1 LPVGGFEEWLCWPL
15 IAADIGFLAFYVITS
30 DIPPFFFYTLL
41 LAVGVF
47 LLIDP

>member
-1 LPVGGFEEWLCWPL
+1 MALLAVNRRRYRLP
-15 IAADIGFLAFYVITS
+15 AFYVITS